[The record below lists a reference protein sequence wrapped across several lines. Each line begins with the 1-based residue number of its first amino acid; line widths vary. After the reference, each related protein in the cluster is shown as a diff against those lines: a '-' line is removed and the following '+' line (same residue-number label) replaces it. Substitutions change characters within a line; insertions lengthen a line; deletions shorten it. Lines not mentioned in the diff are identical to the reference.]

1 MRPAFILRTP
11 ELRDFAIERL
21 RMLNL
26 EGQEPWAVY
35 IAPYKQI
42 RSLEQNALYWAKVG
56 KISEATGHSKN
67 VIHTLLKKEAFGV
80 EIADVGGKLLEV
92 IKSSAKV
99 DRGVFSEL
107 LDHADE
113 LAIQL
118 GVPLT

>member
-1 MRPAFILRTP
+1 MQPAFILRTT
-11 ELRDFAIERL
+11 ELRERAIERI

-26 EGQEPWAVY
+26 QNQEPWALY
-35 IAPYKQI
+35 IAPWKQI
-42 RSLEQNALYWAKVG
+42 RSLEQNALYWAKVDQ
-56 KISEATGHSKN
+56 ISKATGHSRN

-80 EIADVGGKLLEV
+80 EIADVGGKMLEV

-107 LDHADE
+107 INHADE

>member
-1 MRPAFILRTP
+1 VRPAFILRTP
-11 ELRDFAIERL
+11 ELREFAIERL

-26 EGQEPWAVY
+26 QVQEPWAIY

-42 RSLEQNALYWAKVG
+42 RSLEQNAMYWAKVG
-56 KISEATGHSKN
+56 EICKATGHSKN
-67 VIHTLLKKEAFGV
+67 VIHTLLKREAFGV
-80 EIADVGGKLLEV
+80 EIADVGGKILV
-92 IKSSAKV
+92 VTKSSAKV

-107 LDHADE
+107 IDHADE

>member
-1 MRPAFILRTP
+1 MQPAFILRTQ
-11 ELRDFAIERL
+11 ELRERAIERV

-26 EGQEPWAVY
+26 QNQEPWALY

-42 RSLEQNALYWAKVG
+42 RTLEQNALYWMKVDQIV
-56 KISEATGHSKN
+56 KATGHSKN

-80 EIADVGGKLLEV
+80 EIADVGGKILEV
-92 IKSSAKV
+92 VKSSAKV

-107 LDHADE
+107 IDHADE